1 MDTKNDTVVFE
12 GLGATAERAGSAP
25 TESVPDTAAGKT
37 NGRVKKKQ
45 QKREVRA
52 RRHPALRVLLWVL
65 RKSVVPLLLLVALL
79 GGLYIGYTKLGSGS
93 GDEVFEWSTWKHMYD
108 LVFSNA

>member
-12 GLGATAERAGSAP
+12 GLGAAAERAGAAP
-25 TESVPDTAAGKT
+25 PESGPETAAGKT
-37 NGRVKKKQ
+37 EGRTKKQ
-45 QKREVRA
+45 QKREARA

-65 RKSVVPLLLLVALL
+65 RKSIVPILLLVALA
-79 GGLYIGYTKLGSGS
+79 GGLYIGYTKLGNGS
-93 GDEVFEWSTWKHMYD
+93 GDDVFEWSTWKHMYD

>member
-12 GLGATAERAGSAP
+12 GLGAAAERAASAP
-25 TESVPDTAAGKT
+25 QESGSEAAAGKS
-37 NGRVKKKQ
+37 NGRTKKQ
-45 QKREVRA
+45 QKREARA

-65 RKSVVPLLLLVALL
+65 RKSIVPLLLLAALL
-79 GGLYIGYTKLGSGS
+79 GGLYIGYTKLGGGS
-93 GDEVFEWSTWKHMYD
+93 GEDVFEWSTWKHMYD